1 MAPTEGFNIVIFL
14 VLGLLIAAALQLMIT
29 SLGIALGLGLWGW
42 SAHQNQAA
50 DGQAAD
56 AQSRSGASLPVT
68 PLVGVGLVCSSSL
81 VLFAAALLATEFSQ
95 ISDPRQGAVFGVLLW
110 AAYWVLLVWFGS
122 TRLFG
127 LANTALGGA
136 MAGSRQ
142 LMATVRQL
150 WRSQPSD
157 PSATEQDIL
166 QNLVSEVSQL
176 ADLQRQLPMLL
187 NQQRDT
193 LIAEITE
200 RTDLTSDEAEAVVAG
215 LEPEASISTAN
226 ASPSAASRLQHQFD
240 LPSWQQLVRQLLN
253 QVDLSEIDLETLWQ
267 QLQSIGNG
275 DAHDE
280 AASRENNVI
289 LDAEDFVCHAPAWL
303 LRPEAIEQEFYERI
317 YDPQAATELVKAQ
330 LSKLDR
336 DDFLEWLQ
344 QRQDLAADQLEP
356 IADRLRQ
363 VQQSVLDR
371 VSSPSQ
377 TVGQDRP
384 SPDRHNY
391 AAALQAMEDRL
402 LAYCRYTNLDVLT
415 AEGVT
420 EKVEVLRQE
429 FELPT
434 DMPLASQ
441 PEVETLTDV
450 LARRQG
456 LSEPQQQTLTRALVS
471 ALGNKLSRRED
482 GKTWMEQAHQHLAD
496 YFHAIDW
503 SAVSLEEIKPEVM
516 SQLRSLDLQ
525 GTPDWQSLGAH
536 LQVPDEVKGDLLAW
550 LQSTGQTLSRQPR
563 RWAERI
569 GESAQSFAQYLVRQ
583 ITHYLKFQD
592 ISAFR
597 PDQIAEDLTTI
608 LKNAVELLPNP
619 ADWQVLSDLKQLID
633 PALMQETLESRR
645 DMTADQIQE
654 ILGWFETAWHTVTQQ
669 VLNWTQTLWAET
681 RDLFATGFDNLDG
694 ARQRLVEGIAD
705 AQQNLQNR
713 AAQVRAELK
722 AQADALRRQVAI
734 AAAWLFLS
742 LLFSA
747 GVAMAAGW
755 WAVKY

>member
-1 MAPTEGFNIVIFL
+1 MSVGAIF
-14 VLGLLIAAALQLMIT
+14 GLLGGMGLT
-29 SLGIALGLGLWGW
+29 LGLGLWGW

-68 PLVGVGLVCSSSL
+68 PLVGFGLACSSSL
-81 VLFAAALLATEFSQ
+81 VLFTAALLATEFSQ

-110 AAYWVLLVWFGS
+110 AAYWVLLVWFSS

-136 MAGSRQ
+136 IAGSRQ

-150 WRSQPSD
+150 WRSQPSG
-157 PSATEQDIL
+157 PSATEQAIL
-166 QNLVSEVSQL
+166 QDLVSEVSQL
-176 ADLQRQLPMLL
+176 ADLQRQLPLLL

-193 LIAEITE
+193 LITEITE
-200 RTDLTSDEAEAVVAG
+200 RTDLNSDEAEAVVAG

-226 ASPSAASRLQHQFD
+226 ASSSAASRLLHQFD

-267 QLQSIGNG
+267 QIQFMGNG

-280 AASRENNVI
+280 AASRENIVI
-289 LDAEDFVCHAPAWL
+289 LDAEDFVCHAPVWL

-330 LSKLDR
+330 LSQLER

-384 SPDRHNY
+384 SPDWHNY
-391 AAALQAMEDRL
+391 TPALQAIEDKL

-420 EKVEVLRQE
+420 EKVEALRQE
-429 FELPT
+429 FELPA

-441 PEVETLTDV
+441 PEVETLTDG

-456 LSEPQQQTLTRALVS
+456 LSELQQQNLTRALVS
-471 ALGNKLSRRED
+471 ALGNEPS
-482 GKTWMEQAHQHLAD
+482 
-496 YFHAIDW
+496 
-503 SAVSLEEIKPEVM
+503 
-516 SQLRSLDLQ
+516 
-525 GTPDWQSLGAH
+525 
-536 LQVPDEVKGDLLAW
+536 
-550 LQSTGQTLSRQPR
+550 R

-633 PALMQETLESRR
+633 PALLQETLESRR

-681 RDLFATGFDNLDG
+681 RDLLATGSDNLDG
-694 ARQRLVEGIAD
+694 ARQRLVEGITD

-722 AQADALRRQVAI
+722 AQADVLRRQVAI

-742 LLFSA
+742 LLVSA